1 MVPTDTLS
9 RLGRVSCV
17 INPQSGST
25 PADAADLIRAKLSG
39 LPDEAK
45 LHVAGEG
52 DLPMLVE
59 DALADDPDTLIVW
72 GRRDNRLRPV
82 ACRHDRSGHP
92 ALAGW
97 NYEHAADPRTGRRL

>member
-52 DLPMLVE
+52 DLPVHVE

-72 GRRDNRLRPV
+72 G
-82 ACRHDRSGHP
+82 GEF
-92 ALAGW
+92 G
-97 NYEHAADPRTGRRL
+97 RTPTAQKGNNEIATSVI